1 MDDAKK
7 MKFANFRE
15 QLVKV
20 NSMREAIEDKYGG
33 FFQTTQNSGEF
44 EKFFE
49 EFEMLEKMEKDL
61 HK

>member
-1 MDDAKK
+1 MEDAKK
-7 MKFANFRE
+7 MKFTNFRE

-20 NSMREAIEDKYGG
+20 NSMREEIEGKYGG
-33 FFQTTQNSGEF
+33 FFQTTQNSKEF
-44 EKFFE
+44 EEFFK